1 MIGLEAVLHRVSG
14 LDEARLNAWIE
25 EGWIR
30 PERQPGG
37 YVFQEID
44 IARCRLIL
52 ELREEL
58 EVDEAAMPVVLTL
71 LDQLH
76 QTRRQLRRVAEALER
91 ARANRGA

>member
-25 EGWIR
+25 EGWVR
-30 PERQPGG
+30 PERQADGF
-37 YVFQEID
+37 VFQEID
-44 IARCRLIL
+44 IARCQLIL
-52 ELREEL
+52 ELRDEL

-76 QTRRQLRRVAEALER
+76 QTRRQLRRVAEALEQ

>member
-1 MIGLEAVLHRVSG
+1 MIGLKAVLQRVSG

-30 PERQPGG
+30 PERRAGG

-58 EVDEAAMPVVLTL
+58 EVDEAAIPVVLTL

-76 QTRRQLRRVAEALER
+76 QTRRQLRRVAEALEQ